1 MEPGNAFEE
10 LDEAPLKR
18 FHLLAVL
25 TTGMGVFTDG
35 YDLSSIGLVLPQVLA
50 SFGQRSLT
58 SLQSALLTGSALVGA
73 ALGAI
78 VFGVLAQRGRK
89 RFYGVDVA
97 LMALA
102 AAAQAVAPNLWSLI
116 AIRFVLGVGVGADYV
131 LSPTIMAEHANRQ
144 DRGKKIGFGFGVM
157 WCLGA
162 FVAALVLKLVQTL
175 GISPGVAWRVVLAAG
190 TLPAISVLSLR
201 RKMPETARFLARLG
215 GAADAAKDV
224 IIEVTGTAPAQLP
237 LVDRRAWR
245 EVLTA
250 HARPVLGA
258 AALWL
263 VYDVVLYSNV
273 LFGPSVI
280 ARSIGMKPVGFT
292 LVTYGVF
299 TIPGTLLGCAL
310 VDRWGRKALMAVGFG
325 LSALALVAF
334 APLQGGT
341 GQALGGLAIFGLFT
355 FTLSLGPGA
364 VSGSGILGVELSP
377 TRIRSVAQAIT
388 VVGGRIGAS
397 LSAFVFPALLGA
409 IGERRLLFCLAGTSL
424 AGAVLS
430 LWLVPETRGQS
441 LEEINGDGD
450 AALAR
455 AE

>member
-1 MEPGNAFEE
+1 MNAFQE
-10 LDEAPLKR
+10 LDEAPLQR
-18 FHLLAVL
+18 FHVLAVL

-58 SLQSALLTGSALVGA
+58 SVQSGLLTGSALVGA
-73 ALGAI
+73 ALGAML
-78 VFGVLAQRGRK
+78 FGVLAQRGRK

-97 LMALA
+97 LMAIA
-102 AAAQAVAPNLWSLI
+102 AAAQALAPNLWSLI
-116 AIRFVLGVGVGADYV
+116 AIRFVLGIGVGADYV

-162 FVAALVLKLVQTL
+162 FVAALVLLLVHAL
-175 GISPGVAWRVVLAAG
+175 GASPAIAWRVVLAAG
-190 TLPAISVLSLR
+190 TLPALSVLSLR

-215 GAADAAKDV
+215 GEAEAAKVV
-224 IIEVTGTAPAQLP
+224 IAEVTGTAPAQLP
-237 LVDRRAWR
+237 RTDRRAWH

-250 HARPVLGA
+250 HAGPVLA
-258 AALWL
+258 AATLWL
-263 VYDVVLYSNV
+263 VYDVVLYASV

-280 ARSIGMKPVGFT
+280 ASSIGMKPVGFT
-292 LVTYGVF
+292 LVMYGF
-299 TIPGTLLGCAL
+299 FSIPGTLLGCAL
-310 VDRWGRKALMAVGFG
+310 IDRWGRKALMAVGFG
-325 LSALALVAF
+325 LAAIALVAF
-334 APLQGGT
+334 APLQGT
-341 GQALGGLAIFGLFT
+341 AGQWIGPLALYGVFT

-377 TRIRSVAQAIT
+377 TRIRSVAQGIT

-397 LSAFVFPALLGA
+397 LSAFVFPALLGTL
-409 IGERRLLFCLAGTSL
+409 GEKWLLFGLA
-424 AGAVLS
+424 ALS
-430 LWLVPETRGQS
+430 LVGAALSLRLVPETRGRS
-441 LEEINGDGD
+441 LEDINHDGD
-450 AALAR
+450 AVLAP